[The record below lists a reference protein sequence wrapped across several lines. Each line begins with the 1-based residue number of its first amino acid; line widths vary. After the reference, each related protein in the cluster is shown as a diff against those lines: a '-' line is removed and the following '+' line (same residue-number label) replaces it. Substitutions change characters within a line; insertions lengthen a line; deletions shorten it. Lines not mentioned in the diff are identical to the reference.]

1 MPARLSPANPDNTGR
16 GRVALP
22 IMLATIFCAI
32 VFFEAHYKLLW
43 GDEFVTYWIGQQR
56 SFHGIWNALA
66 AGADPNPP
74 LMHVLNWGSTSLFGS
89 TPVAIR
95 LPSIL
100 GVALAF
106 VSLWA
111 IICRYA
117 APVYAA
123 SGCLLLM
130 TMRGFD
136 YAYDA
141 RSYGLLLGFATAALA
156 AWIFANESTGRP
168 RRIFWLFAM
177 ALALACA
184 LSSNYYGVLAFFPIA
199 AGELTLLRRTR
210 TFKVGPWLAMLV
222 ASLPLLAYRGL
233 IRANIAEFG
242 PHAWNKPQLSMLA
255 ESYFVLVEGI
265 FWPILVLAIILLWRR
280 KRNKPLRPSQL
291 PAEVTVALWVALA
304 YPILGY
310 VIAFLGAGMISA
322 RCVIPVCAAFALAGA
337 ILLPRLA
344 SRRAATLVL
353 CGLIFWVG
361 AREAACAY
369 LIRQQ
374 RHAFL
379 RLRDHIERT
388 AAPGETVVVSDSLT
402 LMPLYWYSS
411 PGLRSQIV
419 FPIDFDLI
427 HRFAS
432 EDSGEQ
438 NLWAGRHGVFPA
450 AIDKPAALI
459 PPAAESILVADPNG
473 WLAKTLQSE
482 GFTLQQDP
490 ANVAWEQLG
499 GVFTGLAH
507 DETRVFFA
515 VPPTASTPAA
525 EVSSKP

>member
-1 MPARLSPANPDNTGR
+1 MPASPLPAKPELNGR
-16 GRVALP
+16 GRIALP
-22 IMLATIFCAI
+22 ILLTILFCAI
-32 VFFEAHYKLLW
+32 VFFESHYKLLW
-43 GDEFVTYWIGQQR
+43 GDEFVTYWVGQR
-56 SFHGIWNALA
+56 CSFRGIWSALA

-74 LMHVLNWGSTSLFGS
+74 LMHVLNWASTSFFGS
-89 TPVAIR
+89 NSVAIR
-95 LPSIL
+95 LPSTL
-100 GVALAF
+100 GVALAL

-111 IICRYA
+111 LLRRFV

-123 SGCLLLM
+123 TGCLILM

-141 RSYGLLLGFATAALA
+141 RSYGLLLGFATASLA
-156 AWIFANESTGRP
+156 AWVIANAATGP
-168 RRIFWLFAM
+168 RRIVWLALM

-184 LSSNYYGVLAFFPIA
+184 LSSNYYGVLAFFPLA
-199 AGELTLLRRTR
+199 AGELSLLHRTR
-210 TFKVGPWLAMLV
+210 KLKIGPWLAMLI

-242 PHAWNKPQLSMLA
+242 PHAWNKPQLSMVA

-265 FWPILVLAIILLWRR
+265 FWPIFVLAVVLLWRR
-280 KRNKPLRPSQL
+280 KRDKPVRPSPL
-291 PAEVTVALWVALA
+291 PQELTTALWIA
-304 YPILGY
+304 LGY
-310 VIAFLGAGMISA
+310 PVLGYLIAYFGAGMISA
-322 RCVIPVCAAFALAGA
+322 RCVIPVCAAFAFAGA
-337 ILLPRLA
+337 ILLARLA
-344 SRRAATLVL
+344 GRRATILVL

-374 RHAFL
+374 RHAFF
-379 RLRDHIERT
+379 RLRDHIERS

-411 PGLRSQIV
+411 AGTRRQIV

-427 HRFAS
+427 HRYAA

-438 NLWAGRHGVFPA
+438 NLWGGRHGVFPA

-459 PPAAESILVADPNG
+459 APDAESVLIADPDG

-482 GFTLQQDP
+482 GFVLQPDP
-490 ANVAWEQLG
+490 APIAWDQLG

-507 DETRVFFA
+507 EETRVFFA
-515 VPPTASTPAA
+515 VPPSANRPPA
-525 EVSSKP
+525 EVLSKP